1 MSPYVEE
8 TGAKFD
14 VTFQNLDS
22 KTIFSN
28 PEEGLDE
35 LERDTT
41 NPEESTKSGVVRSQL
56 SKDNVNVSGASTKQ
70 KANETLQRG
79 LKLLRDVNQSTVFDK
94 SESRAEV
101 APRQTGSMTL
111 STAKRRSLVDL
122 SPSRTLPKSD
132 TYKPRGSNVGSD
144 LSKVSER
151 RRLEMH
157 AKVLEQKSQLE
168 IEKRLR
174 ELRLEKT
181 KKQMELEINQEL
193 FDLQAE
199 AEIAEME
206 SRKAF
211 EQHEMRLQIE
221 AEGSFR
227 APSICPSLMSL
238 VLDEDKNSDIKS
250 WLEQSDENFD
260 KCFSQP
266 KESSREVE
274 NKGGSSALPQ
284 RLPKYS
290 HQKNQQLPS
299 QPQNRATSKSPR
311 RKNPVI
317 TLPKTITSLQ
327 RGNDEPK
334 PKH

>member
-1 MSPYVEE
+1 MQKEDFLKYCRAADHWYRIMDDFQAKAKNLQQLMIEGARATRVESILPEIQDLKEKLEEILNQQRSFLQPNHQNFLKSKEEELEKAKLLLQEVTQECLSYVEPSSPYVEE
-8 TGAKFD
+8 TGAEFD

-35 LERDTT
+35 LERGTT

-111 STAKRRSLVDL
+111 SRAKRRSLVDL

-157 AKVLEQKSQLE
+157 AKVLEQKSQME

-181 KKQMELEINQEL
+181 KKQMELEMNQKL

-199 AEIAEME
+199 AEIAEMQ

-211 EQHEMRLQIE
+211 EQHEMRLH
-221 AEGSFR
+221 R
-227 APSICPSLMSL
+227 
-238 VLDEDKNSDIKS
+238 
-250 WLEQSDENFD
+250 
-260 KCFSQP
+260 
-266 KESSREVE
+266 
-274 NKGGSSALPQ
+274 
-284 RLPKYS
+284 
-290 HQKNQQLPS
+290 
-299 QPQNRATSKSPR
+299 
-311 RKNPVI
+311 
-317 TLPKTITSLQ
+317 
-327 RGNDEPK
+327 
-334 PKH
+334 